1 MTPEETVTSIL
12 ENLTDEELTESL
24 KYATLPALIEFI
36 MQEIELRERIK
47 DAWRHHMGATHGN
60 N

>member
-1 MTPEETVTSIL
+1 MTESTVTSIL
-12 ENLTDEELTESL
+12 ENLTDDELHEAL
-24 KYATLPALIEFI
+24 DYATLPALIEFI
-36 MQEIELRERIK
+36 NQEIELRERIK